1 MTRAGGTG
9 SAPPGAPCSYTP
21 LREQRGDSTG
31 FVASEEV
38 RTLPEVSL
46 PSLSTPP
53 APASGHPLSRHG
65 VGAAQ
70 PRERLPP
77 ARLPGTSMERARR
90 VAKESGE
97 WPRSK
102 SPDRDRLPVPAVR
115 RRGAAA
121 SPRRCS
127 VPGKPRQPGN
137 PCWVLEGSSVTSV
150 LLRFF
155 PVARSRV
162 AQDRRS
168 LEGYRLGAGSSRG
181 AAWQDGCGGAGRSKE
196 RCVSRAGLAGSPRGQ
211 RRRQGQV
218 GS

>member
-1 MTRAGGTG
+1 MTRAGDTG
-9 SAPPGAPCSYTP
+9 SAAPGAPCSHTP
-21 LREQRGDSTG
+21 LRKQRGDSTG

-46 PSLSTPP
+46 PSFSTPP
-53 APASGHPLSRHG
+53 APASGHPRSRHG

-77 ARLPGTSMERARR
+77 TRLPGTSMERARR
-90 VAKESGE
+90 VAKEAGK

-102 SPDRDRLPVPAVR
+102 SPARDPLPAPAVP

-121 SPRRCS
+121 SPGRCS

-137 PCWVLEGSSVTSV
+137 PCWVLQESSVTSV

-155 PVARSRV
+155 PVARTRV

-168 LEGYRLGAGSSRG
+168 LEGNWLP
-181 AAWQDGCGGAGRSKE
+181 AWQDGCGGNSDA
-196 RCVSRAGLAGSPRGQ
+196 
-211 RRRQGQV
+211 
-218 GS
+218 